1 MDHNPDRIAVWPGYF
16 DAKVSRR
23 SGRRV
28 PRDSSVL
35 KPDLEGLFIAS
46 RALGLRKVK
55 REERVSHPNR
65 PHAKEGRL
73 WVSKKGAKESIGAG
87 SKEEILQL
95 IGGQWRQMQKDQRND
110 EKEAQKRG
118 PKVGDKRARSQR
130 KGAQTRQEQHKLVL
144 SAVRSKGV
152 AADYSASQVSTNP
165 GSISPAFPK

>member
-1 MDHNPDRIAVWPGYF
+1 MDHNPDRISVWPGYF

-46 RALGLRKVK
+46 RALGLRKIK

-95 IGGQWRQMQKDQRND
+95 IGGQWRQMQKDQRNH

-130 KGAQTRQEQHKLVL
+130 KGANKARAAQARAQ
-144 SAVRSKGV
+144 RSQK
-152 AADYSASQVSTNP
+152 QRRRR
-165 GSISPAFPK
+165 

>member
-65 PHAKEGRL
+65 PHAKEGRP

-110 EKEAQKRG
+110 EKEAQ
-118 PKVGDKRARSQR
+118 
-130 KGAQTRQEQHKLVL
+130 
-144 SAVRSKGV
+144 
-152 AADYSASQVSTNP
+152 
-165 GSISPAFPK
+165 

>member
-23 SGRRV
+23 GGRRV

-46 RALGLRKVK
+46 RALGLRKIKRDEYRILIDHMGK
-55 REERVSHPNR
+55 RETLGFKR
-65 PHAKEGRL
+65 
-73 WVSKKGAKESIGAG
+73 GAKESIGAVT
-87 SKEEILQL
+87 KEEILQL

-118 PKVGDKRARSQR
+118 PRVGDKRARSQR
-130 KGAQTRQEQHKLVL
+130 KGSNKARAAQARAQ
-144 SAVRSKGV
+144 RSQK
-152 AADYSASQVSTNP
+152 QRRRR
-165 GSISPAFPK
+165 